1 MVKVGKKI
9 VKFRVPILILS
20 IILLIPAVWGYVNT
34 RINYDVLTYLPEDI
48 ETMQGQEIMTNDF
61 GIGAFSMLMV
71 DGMEDKE
78 IVKLKE
84 KVEKVDGVENVLW
97 YDSLA
102 DISVPQSVLPS
113 KLYDEYNTEDGTM
126 MAVFFKDGT
135 SSDETMKAITEIR
148 KITGEQCFLS
158 GMSAIVEDT
167 KELAEKET
175 PLYVL
180 IAVALS
186 ALVLAIT
193 MESIFVPVLFL
204 LSIGIAI
211 VYNLGTNVFFGEIS
225 YITKALAAVLQ
236 LGVTMDYS
244 IFLMHSY
251 QEQQVRYNGDK
262 ERAMAHAI
270 SQTFSSVIGSSV
282 TTVAGFIALCFM
294 SFTLGKDIGIVMA
307 KGVIFGVLVCVTVL
321 PSMILCCDKLI
332 EKTKHKPLL
341 PDIGRISD
349 KVTKR
354 YVIYVV
360 AFVILLFPAI
370 YGNNHTGVYYNLDES
385 LPKDLPSV
393 IANTKLKEDYNMNTT
408 HMILVDSSVAGSDV
422 KKMSQEIE
430 KVDGVKWVLGLDNL
444 VGSGV
449 PADMLPES
457 VTGMLKNDK
466 YQLLMVN
473 STYKVA
479 TDKVNKQI
487 EQIDKIMDKYDKGA
501 MLVGEG
507 PLTKDLINITDTDFK
522 RVSAVSIG
530 IVFVIILLL
539 FKSVTI
545 PVILVGVIE
554 FAIFVNMG
562 IPFYTGT
569 KLPFVASIVIG
580 TIQLGATVDYA
591 ILMTTRYQ
599 RERSRGAGK
608 FDAITT
614 AHKFS
619 AQSIIVSALSF
630 FAATIGVGLY
640 SNIDMISSLCILMA
654 RGALISMVVVVLILP
669 SLFMVFDKIIVKTSK
684 GFRPYRLE
692 IITTS

>member
-102 DISVPQSVLPS
+102 DISVPQSMLPS

-294 SFTLGKDIGIVMA
+294 SFMLGKDIGIVMA

-684 GFRPYRLE
+684 GFRPTGLK
-692 IITTS
+692 S

>member
-1 MVKVGKKI
+1 M
-9 VKFRVPILILS
+9 
-20 IILLIPAVWGYVNT
+20 
-34 RINYDVLTYLPEDI
+34 
-48 ETMQGQEIMTNDF
+48 
-61 GIGAFSMLMV
+61 IGAFSMLMV

-341 PDIGRISD
+341 PDIRRISD

-684 GFRPYRLE
+684 GFRPTGLK
-692 IITTS
+692 S

>member
-1 MVKVGKKI
+1 MVKVSKKI

-385 LPKDLPSV
+385 LPKNLPSV

-684 GFRPYRLE
+684 GFRPTGLK
-692 IITTS
+692 S